1 MEQEKQSKKQTKPSD
16 KTRLTLKFQGTG
28 QHEGKSLQE
37 LLKLYPKGRIRVRE
51 QQKPQEN
58 KHPAEDFYR
67 GLRGKMDSL
76 LEGMPEMTSMPFTE
90 TETSTRKKQ

>member
-1 MEQEKQSKKQTKPSD
+1 MEQEKQSKKQTKPSG

-51 QQKPQEN
+51 QRILEKK
-58 KHPAEDFYR
+58 KHPAGDFYQ
-67 GLRGKMDSL
+67 GLRGRMDSL

-90 TETSTRKKQ
+90 TETLTRKKQ